1 MVARLLAIQHRL
13 NPLHVYCRFLDMGL
27 GKRVSSSV
35 CRSYETL
42 VFVWVS
48 WILKVVVHFY
58 CVVNG
63 ECIFEQVMTKRK
75 SKKTVWPKQE
85 GF

>member
-27 GKRVSSSV
+27 GKRASTSV
-35 CRSYETL
+35 CRSYEIL
-42 VFVWVS
+42 LFVWVS

-58 CVVNG
+58 CVINRD
-63 ECIFEQVMTKRK
+63 CIV
-75 SKKTVWPKQE
+75 KQE
-85 GF
+85 ITRR